1 MWLNAHQEPE
11 DNSTFGTVR
20 FLVFNRATK
29 CCRNEAY
36 RGMVGKTCASMCF
49 GAAMA
54 LFVKSRLLWFIGLP
68 DYLGY
73 HTNNNNIECFKW
85 AERNWLTCDIFP
97 IGYHLNRCNK
107 SIEHVIS

>member
-1 MWLNAHQEPE
+1 MKRIGAWWEKRVLVCVL
-11 DNSTFGTVR
+11 VR
-20 FLVFNRATK
+20 
-29 CCRNEAY
+29 
-36 RGMVGKTCASMCF
+36 
-49 GAAMA
+49 
-54 LFVKSRLLWFIGLP
+54 LWRYLSKADFCGSQ

-85 AERNWLTCDIFP
+85 AKRNWFTCDIFP